1 MRFHEVPKRALFSI
15 PFQLA
20 DGFTIG
26 IKGYGLVTEQRK
38 GAYRYFV
45 DLGDRM
51 EVVEPKTLYVDN
63 VSFAPPRILRSI
75 VRAVLTSMLRRLK
88 ESQRPTDKKEQLY
101 GMTLGVSADDDG
113 THPGTRVVPPNTRVR
128 PYTSFTSRFCRRK
141 LTS

>member
-38 GAYRYFV
+38 GAYRYFA

-63 VSFAPPRILRSI
+63 VSLFLLSYPSSHGLRDADFDVI
-75 VRAVLTSMLRRLK
+75 MVEGEPTS
-88 ESQRPTDKKEQLY
+88 D
-101 GMTLGVSADDDG
+101 
-113 THPGTRVVPPNTRVR
+113 
-128 PYTSFTSRFCRRK
+128 
-141 LTS
+141 

>member
-26 IKGYGLVTEQRK
+26 IKGYGLVTAQKR

-51 EVVEPKTLYVDN
+51 DVVEPKTVYVDD
-63 VSFAPPRILRSI
+63 VRVFQKLGDGLRDI
-75 VRAVLTSMLRRLK
+75 EFYVDWV
-88 ESQRPTDKKEQLY
+88 
-101 GMTLGVSADDDG
+101 G
-113 THPGTRVVPPNTRVR
+113 
-128 PYTSFTSRFCRRK
+128 
-141 LTS
+141 